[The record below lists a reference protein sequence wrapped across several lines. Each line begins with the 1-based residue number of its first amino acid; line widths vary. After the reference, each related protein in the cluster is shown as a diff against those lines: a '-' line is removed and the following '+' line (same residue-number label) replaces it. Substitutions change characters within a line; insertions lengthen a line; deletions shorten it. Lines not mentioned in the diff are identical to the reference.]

1 MASPQL
7 VTFARFTSFDYGQG
21 IGYLPVYVNA
31 AQLAYVQPRRRYD
44 SKTDRH
50 SLDGTRLF
58 FQQEAGV
65 LDVREDIDEVLAQLA
80 GRDYDRELKIDLTYE
95 AARADLVP

>member
-1 MASPQL
+1 VNL
-7 VTFARFTSFDYGQG
+7 LRFTSFDYAVG

-31 AQLAYVQPRRRYD
+31 AQLAYIEPRRRYD

-65 LDVREDIDEVLAQLA
+65 LDVREDIDEVLALL
-80 GRDYDRELKIDLTYE
+80 GGHDYDRELKLDLTYE
-95 AARADLVP
+95 AAAADPLS